1 MADTRFVTDYP
12 AIARH
17 RAEQND
23 EARARYRRL
32 AVTVV
37 VVGLLTAGGAAVS
50 TPLAL
55 FVAAIGAGVAFFV
68 ALPGGS
74 SVEAGALAGEE
85 GEAAVLERLRTL
97 PDDFTVFN
105 RVRLPDP
112 ELPNGWRE
120 LDFIVTGP
128 TGLWVVEVKNTPG
141 LVYVRR
147 GERHWP
153 LARRAGCGSRPNWNA
168 MDNPVPQVLSQRRA
182 LQRWLL
188 QNGISAEARGVVCL
202 AHPEVAADD
211 ADAAEVPVRLRDELV
226 PHLREAATRPAPV
239 VVTDALSKLVAGSS
253 PKIARAI

>member
-97 PDDFTVFN
+97 PDDFTGFN
-105 RVRLPDP
+105 RVRLPDR
-112 ELPNGWRE
+112 ELPNGWRAG
-120 LDFIVTGP
+120 LHRDRTDGP
-128 TGLWVVEVKNTPG
+128 LGRRGQEHAGPG
-141 LVYVRR
+141 LCAFPRAA
-147 GERHWP
+147 
-153 LARRAGCGSRPNWNA
+153 LAVGATR
-168 MDNPVPQVLSQRRA
+168 
-182 LQRWLL
+182 
-188 QNGISAEARGVVCL
+188 
-202 AHPEVAADD
+202 
-211 ADAAEVPVRLRDELV
+211 RLRQPAESVQPEHSAPTSAHADEGLATLA
-226 PHLREAATRPAPV
+226 PEA
-239 VVTDALSKLVAGSS
+239 
-253 PKIARAI
+253 